1 MGNTI
6 ALDAYKAIDRV
17 DAIRLP
23 STRNL
28 RQKYFPASVSP
39 ANASHALTFRAL
51 SHPCCC
57 FPCQDNE
64 DLRRRLVE
72 SLDVDLPLGR
82 DDDFDRLSE
91 QVGGGG

>member
-1 MGNTI
+1 MVVGSTV
-6 ALDAYKAIDRV
+6 AVDAYNAIVRV
-17 DAIRLP
+17 HFIAPAHTTETFAL
-23 STRNL
+23 L
-28 RQKYFPASVSP
+28 ASVSP
-39 ANASHALTFRAL
+39 ANAFHALSSPAL

-91 QVGGGG
+91 QVGG